1 MKPRKPK
8 TFTILLVDD
17 KPENL
22 VSLEHMLEGDNRVI
36 LKAGSGN
43 DALKTVLRQD
53 DIGLIMLDVQMPD
66 MDGYEVARLL
76 QTNPKTK
83 DISIIFVTA
92 INKDEQYVMRGFEEG
107 AVDYLSKPLDVNVT
121 RAKVSVFE
129 KLYHYQ
135 YELKEAMIEKEKVNK
150 QLERFMYVVA
160 HDLKSPLSGAIGL
173 LALINEDERIQ
184 NAPDLKE
191 YMKIVLGATN
201 HLTEMITSML
211 EYTRQSDVEQTIEE
225 VNVHELVEQLSKLL
239 FPPANIHIDTM
250 GTLPV
255 LHTNKLKLQQ
265 VFQNLISN
273 AIKYNDKK
281 EGMITI
287 GGTDKGEFYEFYV
300 KDNGPGVAKR
310 DTDRIFRLFE
320 RLDNDGRGEGTG
332 IGLNIFKLLVEEQG
346 GKVWVDSQPGEGST
360 FYFLW
365 RQRY

>member
-1 MKPRKPK
+1 MKQRKPK

-17 KPENL
+17 KPQNL

-36 LKAGSGN
+36 LKASSGN
-43 DALKTVLRQD
+43 DALKTVLRRD

-129 KLYHYQ
+129 KLYRYQ
-135 YELKEAMIEKEKVNK
+135 YELKEAMTEKEKVNK

-184 NAPDLKE
+184 NAPDLNE

-225 VNVHELVEQLSKLL
+225 VNVHELVTQLSKLL
-239 FPPANIHIDTM
+239 FPPANIHIDTV
-250 GTLPV
+250 GRLPV
-255 LHTNKLKLQQ
+255 LTTNKLKLQQ

-281 EGMITI
+281 EGVITI
-287 GGTDKGEFYEFYV
+287 GGADKGEFYEFYV

-310 DTDRIFRLFE
+310 DTDRIFKLFE
-320 RLDNDGRGEGTG
+320 RLDNEGRGEGTG

-346 GKVWVDSQPGEGST
+346 GKVWVDSLPGEGST

>member
-1 MKPRKPK
+1 MKQHKPK

-17 KPENL
+17 KGENL
-22 VSLEHMLEGDNRVI
+22 VSLEHMLEADHRVI
-36 LKAGSGN
+36 LKATSGN
-43 DALKTVLRQD
+43 EALKTVLRHD
-53 DIGLIMLDVQMPD
+53 DIGLIMLDVQMPE

-83 DISIIFVTA
+83 DIAIIFVTA
-92 INKDEQYVMRGFEEG
+92 INKEEQYVMRGFEEG
-107 AVDYLSKPLDVNVT
+107 AVDYLSKPLDVNIT
-121 RAKVSVFE
+121 RAKVAVFE
-129 KLYHYQ
+129 KLYRYQ
-135 YELKEAMIEKEKVNK
+135 HELKETMTEKEKVNK

-184 NAPDLKE
+184 SAPDLKE

-211 EYTRQSDVEQTIEE
+211 DYTRQSEMEQTIEE
-225 VNVHELVEQLSKLL
+225 VNVHELVTQLSKLL
-239 FPPANIHIDTM
+239 FPPANIHIETV

-255 LHTNKLKLQQ
+255 LETNKLKLQQ

-281 EGMITI
+281 EGLITI
-287 GGTDKGEFYEFYV
+287 GGADKGEFYEFYV

-310 DTDRIFRLFE
+310 DTDRIFKLFE
-320 RLDNDGRGEGTG
+320 RLDKEGQGEGTG

-346 GKVWVDSQPGEGST
+346 GKVWVESLPGEGST

>member
-1 MKPRKPK
+1 MKEQSLK

-22 VSLEHMLEGDNRVI
+22 VSLEHMLEADNRQF
-36 LKAGSGN
+36 LTATSGN
-43 DALKTVLRQD
+43 EALKTALRHNN
-53 DIGLIMLDVQMPD
+53 IGLIMLDVQMPD

-76 QTNPKTK
+76 QSNPKTK

-92 INKDEQYVMRGFEEG
+92 INKEEQYVIRGFEEG
-107 AVDYLSKPLDVNVT
+107 AVDYLSKPLDINIT

-129 KLYHYQ
+129 KLYFYQ
-135 YELKEAMIEKEKVNK
+135 HELKAAMAEKEKVNK

-173 LALINEDERIQ
+173 LALISEDERIQ
-184 NAPDLKE
+184 SAPDLKE
-191 YMKIVLGATN
+191 YMQIVLGATN
-201 HLTEMITSML
+201 HLTEMITAML
-211 EYTRQSDVEQTIEE
+211 EYTRHSDIEQTTED
-225 VNVHELVEQLSKLL
+225 VDVDELVKQLSQLL
-239 FPPANIHIDTM
+239 FPPAHIQIVTE
-250 GTLPV
+250 GKLPL

-273 AIKYNDKK
+273 AIKYIDKQD
-281 EGMITI
+281 GLITI
-287 GGTDKGEFYEFYV
+287 GGTDRGAYYEFYV

-310 DTDRIFRLFE
+310 DTDRIFKLFE
-320 RLDNDGRGEGTG
+320 RLDNDGKEEGNG

-346 GKVWVDSQPGEGST
+346 GKVWVDSQPGEGSV

-365 RQRY
+365 RQQ

>member
-1 MKPRKPK
+1 MKQRKPK

-17 KPENL
+17 KPQNL

-36 LKAGSGN
+36 LKASSGN
-43 DALKTVLRQD
+43 DALKTVLRRD

-129 KLYHYQ
+129 KLYRYQ
-135 YELKEAMIEKEKVNK
+135 YELKEAMTEKEKVNK

-184 NAPDLKE
+184 NAPDLNE

-225 VNVHELVEQLSKLL
+225 VNVHELVTQLSKLL
-239 FPPANIHIDTM
+239 FPPANIHIDTV

-255 LHTNKLKLQQ
+255 LTTNKLKLQQ

-281 EGMITI
+281 EGVITI
-287 GGTDKGEFYEFYV
+287 GGADKGEFYEFYV

-310 DTDRIFRLFE
+310 DTDRIFKLFE
-320 RLDNDGRGEGTG
+320 RLDNEGRGEGTG

-346 GKVWVDSQPGEGST
+346 GKVWVDSLPGEGST

>member
-1 MKPRKPK
+1 MKQLKPK
-8 TFTILLVDD
+8 TLTILLVDD

-22 VSLEHMLEGDNRVI
+22 VSLEHMLEGENREI
-36 LKAGSGN
+36 IKANSGN
-43 DALKTVLRQD
+43 EALKMVLRHN

-76 QTNPKTK
+76 QANPKTK

-92 INKDEQYVMRGFEEG
+92 INKDEQFVMRGFQEG
-107 AVDYLSKPLDVNVT
+107 AIDYLSKPLDINVT
-121 RAKVSVFE
+121 RAKVNVFE
-129 KLYHYQ
+129 KLYRSQ
-135 YELKEAMIEKEKVNK
+135 SELKEAIAEKEKINK

-173 LALINEDERIQ
+173 LALINDDERIQ

-211 EYTRQSDVEQTIEE
+211 EYTRQSDMEQTIEE
-225 VNVHELVEQLSKLL
+225 VNVHELIAQLSHLL
-239 FPPANIHIDTM
+239 FPPAHIHIVTE

-255 LHTNKLKLQQ
+255 LETNKLKLQQ

-281 EGMITI
+281 EGWITI
-287 GGTDKGEFYEFYV
+287 GGADKGEYYEFYV

-320 RLDNDGRGEGTG
+320 RLDNDSKEEGSG

-346 GKVWVDSQPGEGST
+346 GKVWVESQPGEGST

-365 RQRY
+365 RQS

>member
-1 MKPRKPK
+1 MKQRKPK

-22 VSLEHMLEGDNRVI
+22 VSLEHMLEDDNREI
-36 LKAGSGN
+36 LTATSGN
-43 DALKTVLRQD
+43 EALKIVLRHS

-76 QTNPKTK
+76 QANPKTK

-92 INKDEQYVMRGFEEG
+92 INKEEQYVMRGFEQG
-107 AVDYLSKPLDVNVT
+107 AVDYLSKPLDINVT
-121 RAKVSVFE
+121 RAKVTVFE
-129 KLYHYQ
+129 KLYRYQ
-135 YELKEAMIEKEKVNK
+135 YELKEAMVEKEKVNK

-184 NAPDLKE
+184 SAPDLSE

-211 EYTRQSDVEQTIEE
+211 EYTRQSDMEQTIED
-225 VNVHELVEQLSKLL
+225 VDVHELITQLSRLL
-239 FPPANIHIDTM
+239 IPPAHNSIDTA
-250 GTLPV
+250 GTIPV
-255 LHTNKLKLQQ
+255 LETNKLKLQQ

-281 EGMITI
+281 EGIITI
-287 GGTDKGEFYEFYV
+287 GGEDKGEFYEFYV

-320 RLDNDGRGEGTG
+320 RLDNEGKEEGTG

-346 GKVWVDSQPGEGST
+346 GKVWVDSLPGEGST

>member
-1 MKPRKPK
+1 MKQQNPS

-17 KPENL
+17 KTENL
-22 VSLEHMLEGDNRVI
+22 VSLEHMLEADNRRF
-36 LKAGSGN
+36 LTATSGN
-43 DALKTVLRQD
+43 EALKIALRHN

-76 QTNPKTK
+76 QSNPKTK
-83 DISIIFVTA
+83 DIAIIFVTA
-92 INKDEQYVMRGFEEG
+92 INKEEQYVMRGFEEG
-107 AVDYLSKPLDVNVT
+107 AVDYLSKPLDINIT

-129 KLYHYQ
+129 KLYFYQ
-135 YELKEAMIEKEKVNK
+135 HELKDAMAEKEKVNK

-173 LALINEDERIQ
+173 LALISEDERIQ
-184 NAPDLKE
+184 SAPDLKE
-191 YMKIVLGATN
+191 YMQIVLGATN

-211 EYTRQSDVEQTIEE
+211 EYTRHSDMEQTIED
-225 VNVHELVEQLSKLL
+225 VDVHELVAQLSRLL
-239 FPPANIHIDTM
+239 FPPAHIQIITE
-250 GTLPV
+250 GKLPL

-281 EGMITI
+281 DGVITI
-287 GGTDKGEFYEFYV
+287 SGADKGEYYEFYV

-310 DTDRIFRLFE
+310 DTDRIFKLFE
-320 RLDNDGRGEGTG
+320 RADNTGKGEGDG

-346 GKVWVDSQPGEGST
+346 GKVWVDSKPGEGSI

-365 RQRY
+365 RQQ

>member
-1 MKPRKPK
+1 MKQRNPK

-43 DALKTVLRQD
+43 EALKTVLRQD

-83 DISIIFVTA
+83 NISIIFVTA
-92 INKDEQYVMRGFEEG
+92 INKEEQYVMRGFEEG
-107 AVDYLSKPLDVNVT
+107 AVDYLSKPLDINVT

-129 KLYHYQ
+129 KLYRYQ
-135 YELKEAMIEKEKVNK
+135 YELKEAMTEKEKVNK

-211 EYTRQSDVEQTIEE
+211 EYTRQSDLEQTVEE
-225 VNVHELVEQLSKLL
+225 VNVHELVTQLSKLL
-239 FPPANIHIDTM
+239 FPPANIHIDTV

-281 EGMITI
+281 EGVITV

-310 DTDRIFRLFE
+310 DTDRIFKLFE
-320 RLDNDGRGEGTG
+320 RLDNEGRGEGTG

-346 GKVWVDSQPGEGST
+346 GKVWVDSLSGEGST